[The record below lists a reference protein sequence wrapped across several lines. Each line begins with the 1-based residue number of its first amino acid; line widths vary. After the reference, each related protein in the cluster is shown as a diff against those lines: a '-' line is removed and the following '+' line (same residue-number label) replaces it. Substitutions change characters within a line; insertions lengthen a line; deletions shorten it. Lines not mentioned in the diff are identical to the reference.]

1 MIKLNE
7 IVNLNS
13 TDIYLSC
20 FPYGKTQNIKIKI
33 GRKLYYLDID
43 KNCDRAHIGFYN
55 YCSPNRKT
63 FSKYDKEANFCG
75 MRVENDARLTKEFF
89 ENIHEIK
96 KAAETM
102 EKYTQVHLL
111 R

>member
-7 IVNLNS
+7 IVNLNN
-13 TDIYLSC
+13 TDIYLCC
-20 FPYGKTQNIKIKI
+20 FPCGKTQNIKIKI

-43 KNCDRAHIGFYN
+43 KNGGSAFIDFYN
-55 YCSPNRKT
+55 YCKSDRKA
-63 FSKYDKEANFCG
+63 FSKYDKEANRCG
-75 MRVENDARLTKEFF
+75 MWVGNDARLTKDFF
-89 ENIHEIK
+89 ENIYEIK
-96 KAAETM
+96 KAAQLM